1 MESVLYYVGAPLLAA
16 SPMLIGIAALF
27 IYKWRE
33 RSRNRRNPLTRSLL
47 NPPGAS
53 LRAQL
58 KEDEDNLMTY
68 VMMTLAFS
76 FYIAGM
82 IAGQRAP
89 AIRSSAFWL
98 LAGALS
104 LAVITFFL
112 YRTLRLF
119 SQVRRRRLGLDGEM
133 ATAEELNQLMRHG
146 YYVYHDIP
154 GQNYNV
160 DHVVVGKNGVF
171 ALETKTHPKPEAA
184 YKAVFDG
191 RDIKYPDRHDFK
203 AIQQAERNAL
213 TLAKYLSRATGR
225 RVPVQPVVV
234 LPGWY
239 VETIARPNGSV
250 VLSSGQLRGWLPKF
264 KKHSLAAEEISAIVH
279 QLDQLCRCEE
289 PLALSDSDIS
299 RFERKLTI

>member
-1 MESVLYYVGAPLLAA
+1 MDSVFYYVGAPLLAA
-16 SPMLIGIAALF
+16 CPILIGIAALL

-53 LRAQL
+53 LRARL
-58 KEDEDNLMTY
+58 KEDEDDLMTY
-68 VMMTLAFS
+68 VTMTLAFS
-76 FYIAGM
+76 FYIAGV

-89 AIRSSAFWL
+89 GIQSSGFWL

-104 LAVITFFL
+104 LAVIAFFL

-119 SQVRRRRLGLDGEM
+119 SRVRRRRLGLDGEM

-171 ALETKTHPKPEAA
+171 AFETKTHAKPAA
-184 YKAVFDG
+184 GFKAVFDG
-191 RDIKYPDRHDFK
+191 RSIKYPDQQDSK
-203 AIQQAERNAL
+203 AVQQAERNAL
-213 TLAKYLSRATGR
+213 TLAKYLSRASGA
-225 RVPVQPVVV
+225 RVRVQPVVV

-239 VETIARPNGSV
+239 LETTARPDGVV

-264 KKHSLAAEEISAIVH
+264 SKDSLAPQEISAIVH
-279 QLDQLCRCEE
+279 QLDQLCRCGE
-289 PLALSDSDIS
+289 PLALSNSDVS
-299 RFERKLTI
+299 KFERKLAI